1 VWSPEPGRG
10 RAVVKEG
17 SFPPMH
23 GTRDEILENLATI
36 RARIARGADHS
47 GRDPSEV
54 LVVAAAKTVPLE
66 AVRWVVEQDVAAIGH
81 NYVKELREMHGLV
94 PGVRWHFIGTLQ
106 TNTAHHV
113 AALADVVETVA
124 GEHATERLSRR
135 SAAAHRLVDVLI
147 EVDFTGERQG
157 VPPEAVASFADRVAS
172 MDGLRLRGL
181 MTLPPLP
188 ADVEEAR
195 GWFQQLRALRD
206 HVRDAHPEVVEL
218 SMGMSL
224 DYEVAV
230 EEGATMVR
238 IGTALFGPRTA

>member
-1 VWSPEPGRG
+1 
-10 RAVVKEG
+10 
-17 SFPPMH
+17 MH
-23 GTRDEILENLATI
+23 GTRDEILENLASI
-36 RARIARGADHS
+36 RARIERAAQRS
-47 GRDPSEV
+47 GRDPSEI
-54 LVVAAAKTVPLE
+54 LVVAVAKTVPAE
-66 AVRWVVEQDVAAIGH
+66 AVRWAVDDGVTAVGH
-81 NYVKELREMHGLV
+81 NYVKELREMHDRV
-94 PGVRWHFIGTLQ
+94 PDVSWHFIGTLQ

-135 SAAAHRLVDVLI
+135 AAAAHRVVDVLI
-147 EVDFTGERQG
+147 EVDFTGVRPG
-157 VPPEAVASFADRVAS
+157 VPPEAVASFADRLIAL
-172 MDGLRLRGL
+172 DGLRLRGL

-188 ADVEEAR
+188 ADEEEAR
-195 GWFQQLRALRD
+195 GWFRQLRALRD
-206 HVRDAHPEVVEL
+206 RVRDTLPEVVEL

>member
-1 VWSPEPGRG
+1 
-10 RAVVKEG
+10 
-17 SFPPMH
+17 MH
-23 GTRDEILENLATI
+23 GTRDEILENLAAI
-36 RARIARGADHS
+36 RTRIARGADRV
-47 GRDPSEV
+47 GRDPSDV

-66 AVRWVVEQDVAAIGH
+66 AVQWVVDQDVTAIGH
-81 NYVKELREMHGLV
+81 NYVKELRDMHGRL
-94 PGVRWHFIGTLQ
+94 PEVRWHFIGTLQ

-124 GEHATERLSRR
+124 GEHATERLARR
-135 SAAAHRLVDVLI
+135 AVAAHREVDVLI

-157 VPPEAVASFADRVAS
+157 VPPEAVASFADRVAA
-172 MDGLRLRGL
+172 MEGLRLRGL

-195 GWFQQLRALRD
+195 GWFGQLRALRD
-206 HVRDAHPEVVEL
+206 RVRETHAGVVEL

-224 DYEVAV
+224 DYEGAV

-238 IGTALFGPRTA
+238 SGTALFGPRAA

>member
-1 VWSPEPGRG
+1 
-10 RAVVKEG
+10 
-17 SFPPMH
+17 MH

-36 RARIARGADHS
+36 RARIARGADRA
-47 GRDPSEV
+47 GRDPSDV
-54 LVVAAAKTVPLE
+54 LVVAAAKTVPAE
-66 AVRWVVEQDVAAIGH
+66 AVLWVVEQNLTAVGH
-81 NYVKELREMHGLV
+81 NYVKELRDMHGRV

-124 GEHATERLSRR
+124 GAHASERLARR
-135 SAAAHRLVDVLI
+135 AVAAHREVDVLI
-147 EVDFTGERQG
+147 EVDFTGERPG
-157 VPPEAVASFADRVAS
+157 VPPEAVVSFADRVDS
-172 MDGLRLRGL
+172 MEGLRLRGL

-188 ADVEEAR
+188 ADLEEAR
-195 GWFQQLRALRD
+195 GWFRKLAALRD
-206 HVRDAHPEVVEL
+206 RVRDTYPEVVEL

-238 IGTALFGPRTA
+238 IGTALFGPRAA

>member
-1 VWSPEPGRG
+1 
-10 RAVVKEG
+10 
-17 SFPPMH
+17 MH

-36 RARIARGADHS
+36 RTRIARGADRA
-47 GRDPSEV
+47 GRNPSDV

-66 AVRWVVEQDVAAIGH
+66 AVRWVVDQDVTAIGH
-81 NYVKELREMHGLV
+81 NYVKELRDMHDRLSD
-94 PGVRWHFIGTLQ
+94 VRWHFIGTLQ

-124 GEHATERLSRR
+124 GEHATERLARR
-135 SAAAHRLVDVLI
+135 AVAAHRELDVLI

-157 VPPEAVASFADRVAS
+157 VPPEAVASFADRVAT
-172 MDGLRLRGL
+172 MEGLRLRGL

-195 GWFQQLRALRD
+195 GWFRQLRALRD
-206 HVRDAHPEVVEL
+206 RVRETHAGVVEL

-238 IGTALFGPRTA
+238 IGTALFGPRAA